1 MRQAS
6 AAEAHRKP
14 CIQAWGPRRLPRTP
28 PDRGTCR
35 SIAPLLR
42 ASKQG
47 RLAVAIRGLSLGSS
61 AMSSWPR
68 SNSLHSGPAGPGC
81 KIYGCLTEHKPIR
94 RACLGSPRHLKSSDH
109 SRRPNVTLLRA
120 VCPQWLGKGM
130 WDILWI
136 SDGSPGGKGA
146 LDACLFLWQLPR
158 GWVEGWK
165 KAALA
170 GRLGPPVRQSA
181 TKFLSPRD

>member
-1 MRQAS
+1 MHS
-6 AAEAHRKP
+6 SL
-14 CIQAWGPRRLPRTP
+14 GSTRRLPRTP

-47 RLAVAIRGLSLGSS
+47 RLAVAIRGLSPGSF

-68 SNSLHSGPAGPGC
+68 SNSLHPGPAGPGC
-81 KIYGCLTEHKPIR
+81 KIDRCLTEHKPLR
-94 RACLGSPRHLKSSDH
+94 HASLGSPRHLKSSDH
-109 SRRPNVTLLRA
+109 SRRPNASLLRA

-136 SDGSPGGKGA
+136 NHGSPGETA
-146 LDACLFLWQLPR
+146 VLQACLFLRQLPLGWGR
-158 GWVEGWK
+158 GPERRSSGR
-165 KAALA
+165 KAW
-170 GRLGPPVRQSA
+170 SSCA
-181 TKFLSPRD
+181 TIRHEISHFA

>member
-1 MRQAS
+1 MCGTLRPDFMRQAF

-47 RLAVAIRGLSLGSS
+47 RLAVAIRGLSPGSF

-68 SNSLHSGPAGPGC
+68 SNSLHPGPAGPGC
-81 KIYGCLTEHKPIR
+81 KIDRCLTEHKPICHT
-94 RACLGSPRHLKSSDH
+94 CLGSPRHLKSSDQ
-109 SRRPNVTLLRA
+109 SRRPNASFLMACLSPVAGERDVGDPVDKRWQPKWQARSTSSPIPEAVTL
-120 VCPQWLGKGM
+120 
-130 WDILWI
+130 
-136 SDGSPGGKGA
+136 
-146 LDACLFLWQLPR
+146 
-158 GWVEGWK
+158 
-165 KAALA
+165 
-170 GRLGPPVRQSA
+170 
-181 TKFLSPRD
+181 